1 MKTDNH
7 VLYGSFD
14 EDYVTITNGDG
25 VYVYDDEDN
34 RYLDAVGGVCV
45 VNIGHGVEAIGE
57 VIKQQIDK
65 VTYTYGGIV
74 DNEPRQELAR
84 KLQEWAPSGM
94 GFTKSLFCSGG
105 AEANEGAL

>member
-25 VYVYDDEDN
+25 VYVYDDQGN

-45 VNIGHGVEAIGE
+45 VNIGHGVESIGE
-57 VIKQQIDK
+57 VIKQQLDK

-74 DNEPRQELAR
+74 DKEPRQELAR
-84 KLQEWAPSGM
+84 
-94 GFTKSLFCSGG
+94 
-105 AEANEGAL
+105 